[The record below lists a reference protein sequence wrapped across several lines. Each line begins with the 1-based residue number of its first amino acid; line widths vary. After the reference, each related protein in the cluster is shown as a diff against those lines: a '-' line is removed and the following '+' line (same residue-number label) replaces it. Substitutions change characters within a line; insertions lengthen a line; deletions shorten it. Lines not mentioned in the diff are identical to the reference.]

1 MMREIRLYGDPVLEV
16 ECAPVGEE
24 EFGSKELRTLVDDMF
39 ETMYEA
45 KGVGLAAPQ
54 IGIKKRLFI
63 VDVSCGEEPD
73 EKLVVINPEVVETH
87 GEQVGEE
94 GCLSIPG
101 FRENVKR
108 PFEAKVRARN
118 AEGDSIE
125 IEGEEL
131 LARALLHENDHLDG
145 VLFLRH
151 LSALKREMIKRK
163 IKTLRKK
170 GEWD

>member
-1 MMREIRLYGDPVLEV
+1 MVREIKLYGDPVLEV
-16 ECAPVGEE
+16 DCDPVAEA
-24 EFGSKELRTLVDDMF
+24 EFGQDELKQLVDDMF

-54 IGIKKRLFI
+54 VGIKKRLFI
-63 VDVSCGEEPD
+63 VDVTSGEEPGQ
-73 EKLVVINPEVVETH
+73 KLVLINPEIVETE

-101 FRENVKR
+101 FRADVKR
-108 PFEAKVRARN
+108 AFKTKARARDV
-118 AEGDSIE
+118 EGREFEVS
-125 IEGEEL
+125 GEEL
-131 LARALLHENDHLDG
+131 LSRAILHENDHLNG

-151 LSALKREMIKRK
+151 LSTLKRATIIRK
-163 IKTLRKK
+163 IKSLRKK